1 MFKKVLLP
9 ISNKTK
15 ERSLKAITAAIH
27 LSPEEIIL
35 LHVLDPVPEM
45 IGGKDRQQLQ
55 QEADVAVQTIFT
67 EYEEIIKKEN
77 IHCTKIVDRGA
88 PANIIVKIA
97 EREKVNVIVMFSDGR
112 DCVTDMLLGSCT
124 ERVLRNTLTTLLIIR
139 Q

>member
-9 ISNKTK
+9 ISTKTR
-15 ERSLKAITAAIH
+15 ERSLKAVAAAIALH
-27 LSPEEIIL
+27 PEEIVL

-55 QEADVAVQTIFT
+55 KEADDAVSSLFQ
-67 EYEEIIKKEN
+67 EYESQITAAN
-77 IHCTKIVDRGA
+77 IHCTKVVDRGA

-97 EREKVNVIVMFSDGR
+97 ENENVDLIVMFSDGR

-124 ERVLRNTLTTLLIIR
+124 ERVLRNTATTLLIIR
-139 Q
+139 K